1 LWLLTVTVWMPF
13 SLSFA
18 MSDADTPTAM
28 RDVQTIPNVKQLT
41 MSLNAINVNDY
52 KPALGNVSIGWT
64 GW

>member
-1 LWLLTVTVWMPF
+1 MPF

>member
-1 LWLLTVTVWMPF
+1 
-13 SLSFA
+13 

-28 RDVQTIPNVKQLT
+28 RDVQTIPKVKQLT

-52 KPALGNVSIGWT
+52 KHALGNVSIVWT